1 MTMQDR
7 VPANRIIQGRW
18 LAIMLLLCFAL
29 VLLSSC
35 RSTGSSG
42 QTASSDT
49 SEIRY
54 TKYNIHAQQSRRD
67 IKASYAGYV
76 DSGDGHF
83 FIPAG
88 SKLIFP
94 GKGQRWRNG
103 FWFTVA
109 DTGQKVFF
117 EFHRGR
123 MSMSEPEYIEL
134 ITSSSPVSLER
145 FSEQDRKGIK
155 AGKVYTGMT
164 KEGVLTALGY
174 PAKHRTPSLESNTW
188 IYWRNRFMT
197 MGVVFDGNGQVV
209 SITD

>member
-1 MTMQDR
+1 MIMQDHAS
-7 VPANRIIQGRW
+7 ANRITQGRW
-18 LAIMLLLCFAL
+18 LASMLLLCFAL

-42 QTASSDT
+42 QMPSSAT
-49 SEIRY
+49 PEIRY

-88 SKLIFP
+88 SKVMFP

-117 EFHRGR
+117 EFHQGR
-123 MSMSEPEYIEL
+123 MGMNEDEYIEL
-134 ITSSSPVSLER
+134 ITSGSPASLDR

-155 AGKVYTGMT
+155 AGKVYTGMS

-188 IYWRNRFMT
+188 VYWRNRFMT
-197 MGVVFDGNGQVV
+197 MGVVFDGNGRVI

>member
-7 VPANRIIQGRW
+7 APANRIIQGRW
-18 LAIMLLLCFAL
+18 LAAMLLLCFVL

-42 QTASSDT
+42 QMTSAT

-83 FIPAG
+83 VIPAG
-88 SKLIFP
+88 SKVMFP

-123 MSMSEPEYIEL
+123 MGMGEHEYIEL
-134 ITSSSPVSLER
+134 ITSGSPVSLDR

-155 AGKVYTGMT
+155 TGKVYTGMT

-197 MGVVFDGNGQVV
+197 MGVVFDGNGRVV

>member
-1 MTMQDR
+1 
-7 VPANRIIQGRW
+7 
-18 LAIMLLLCFAL
+18 MLNHGESLREAWKLSFFTL
-29 VLLSSC
+29 VVILSLVMLTSSAC
-35 RSTGSSG
+35 RTTRNVDHAVSESG
-42 QTASSDT
+42 K
-49 SEIRY
+49 Y

-88 SKLIFP
+88 SKIFLP
-94 GKGQRWRNG
+94 GTGQRYRNG

-123 MSMSEPEYIEL
+123 MGMNEPEYIEL
-134 ITSSSPVSLER
+134 ITSGSPVSLDR

-197 MGVVFDGNGQVV
+197 MGVVFDGNGRVV